1 MLLYSG
7 EVCCVSVDNQ
17 NKFNNMEYLLQWKQ
31 KLKKQV
37 YENTRSQE
45 FFPIQRFPE
54 TPISSL

>member
-7 EVCCVSVDNQ
+7 EVCWVSVDNQ

-45 FFPIQRFPE
+45 FWK
-54 TPISSL
+54 L